1 MNSNRGRKTRILGSF
16 GMLAITMLLLAP
28 SATAQLPVHETLT
41 PVENASCGP
50 LDPIYAYA
58 CRMVFWGV
66 YGSEHQV
73 VCAVVGEF
81 VPLEYIFGRRVV
93 CEPPEGPRPDVSGVD
108 VLQ

>member
-1 MNSNRGRKTRILGSF
+1 
-16 GMLAITMLLLAP
+16 MLATFCLLAMTMMVLAP

-50 LDPIYAYA
+50 LDPVYAYA
-58 CRMVFWGV
+58 CRTVFWGV

-73 VCAVVGEF
+73 VCTVVGEF

-93 CEPPEGPRPDVSGVD
+93 CEPPEEPRSDVSGLD